1 MEYEKTTTRL
11 GIRRATPDDADF
23 FLRLL
28 NSEGWLRY
36 IGDRHVHSPEE
47 AREYIENRIL
57 PQYDYPGHGSYLI
70 ALRETDVPL
79 GFVGVFRRDTLPAP
93 DFGFAFL
100 PEGQGRGYAREA
112 SVALLATPE
121 INNLPELLAIVLPE
135 NLRSIRLL
143 EALGFRPDG
152 TVRLSDDLELLKYRR
167 V

>member
-1 MEYEKTTTRL
+1 MMYEKITPRL
-11 GIRRATPDDADF
+11 GIRRAAPDDADF

-36 IGDRHVHSPEE
+36 IGDRQVHSTEQ
-47 AREYIENRIL
+47 ARRYIEDRIL
-57 PQYDYPGHGSYLI
+57 PQYEFPGYGSYLI

-121 INNLPELLAIVLPE
+121 IKSLPELLAIVLPE

-143 EALGFRPDG
+143 EALGFRPNG
-152 TVRLSDDLELLKYRR
+152 TVRLDGELELLQYRR
-167 V
+167 E